1 MAAVDILTELGKEIQ
16 DVLDDH
22 PRIKIPK
29 ADIKLIEQLT
39 STVNGDKKM
48 FIQRLSEH
56 ISKTKNGIFPHLKNR
71 LYPDFTIT
79 TKKKDTKSPTE
90 IQQIEMNFANT
101 EKSFPT

>member
-1 MAAVDILTELGKEIQ
+1 
-16 DVLDDH
+16 
-22 PRIKIPK
+22 
-29 ADIKLIEQLT
+29 
-39 STVNGDKKM
+39 M

-56 ISKTKNGIFPHLKNR
+56 SSNAKNGIFPHLKNR

-79 TKKKDTKSPTE
+79 TKKKDTKSPKE